1 MARMITEEQIDKL
14 VEMLVKNIQNA
25 NVYFIENIA
34 EMIKE
39 IGELTP
45 SKAHELIQLLRY
57 GENYDEIVQ
66 EVSRLTR
73 LNIRQVEDIFEA
85 YAKKDQAFYRQFYEA
100 RGLSF
105 IPYNENLTLR
115 RQTLALASLTQG
127 EMQNFARTNI
137 LGYTIRD
144 MQGNTQFLGL
154 RQTYD
159 RVLDEAILNVGQGKE
174 TFDSAMARIMKEIG
188 GSGLKY
194 ADYKSGRSVRLDSAV
209 RQSLKQ
215 GLRALHNEN
224 QLIIGEEIQSDGVE
238 ISVHSYPA
246 PDHAKAQGRQFSN
259 EEFDKL
265 NSGLEAKDYK
275 GRKVT
280 LDHDHNNSFRQI
292 STLNCYHYIF
302 TIVLGVSK
310 PEYTDEEL
318 KDILEE
324 NDKGVEINGKHYT
337 LYQATQMQRSLE
349 RRIREQ
355 KDIQIMGRA
364 SGNKD
369 LINDAQGK
377 VTDLTRAYK
386 ELSDKS
392 GLPFKSKR
400 LQVVNYRRTST
411 KK

>member
-1 MARMITEEQIDKL
+1 MITEEQIDKL

-34 EMIKE
+34 KMIKE

-45 SKAHELIQLLRY
+45 SKAHELIQVLRY

-73 LNIRQVEDIFEA
+73 LNIRQIEDIFEA
-85 YAKKDQAFYRQFYEA
+85 YAKRDQTFYRQFYEA

-105 IPYNENLTLR
+105 VPYSENLALR
-115 RQTLALASLTQG
+115 RQTLALARLTQG
-127 EMQNFARTNI
+127 EMRNFARTNI

-144 MQGNTQFLGL
+144 MQGRTQFLGL

-159 RVLDEAILNVGQGKE
+159 RVLDEAILNVGEGKE

-194 ADYKSGRSVRLDSAV
+194 VDYKSGRSVRLDSAV

-215 GLRALHNEN
+215 GLRTLHNEN

-265 NSGLEAKDYK
+265 NNGLEAKDYK

-310 PEYTDEEL
+310 PEYTNKEL
-318 KDILEE
+318 KKILKK
-324 NDKGVEINGKHYT
+324 NNKGVKINGKHYT

-355 KDIQIMGRA
+355 KDIQIMGRV
-364 SGNKD
+364 SGNQD

-377 VTDLTRAYK
+377 ITDLTKAYK

-400 LQVVNYRRTST
+400 LRVVNYRRVAT

>member
-1 MARMITEEQIDKL
+1 MARMITEEQIENL
-14 VEMLVKNIQNA
+14 VEILVGNIQNA

-34 EMIKE
+34 KMIKK

-45 SKAHELIQLLRY
+45 SKAHELIQILRY

-73 LNIRQVEDIFEA
+73 LNIRQVENIFEA
-85 YAKKDQAFYRQFYEA
+85 YAKKDQAFYKQFYEA
-100 RGLSF
+100 RGLSY
-105 IPYNENLTLR
+105 IPYSENLTLR
-115 RQTLALASLTQG
+115 RQTLALANLTQS
-127 EMQNFARTNI
+127 EMRNFARTNI

-144 MQGNTQFLGL
+144 MQGHIQFLGL
-154 RQTYD
+154 RETYN

-194 ADYKSGRSVRLDSAV
+194 VDYKSGRSIRLDSAV

-215 GLRALHNEN
+215 GLRTLHNEN
-224 QLIIGEEIQSDGVE
+224 QLIIGEEIQSDGIE

-318 KDILEE
+318 KKILEE

-364 SGNKD
+364 SGNQD
-369 LINDAQGK
+369 LINDAQGNI
-377 VTDLTRAYK
+377 TDLTRAYK